1 MNAPTEAFLHD
12 KLHALDALADE
23 FIAVRRDI
31 HKHPEMGY
39 KEYRTSDL
47 VAEQLSAWG
56 YQVTR
61 GLGGTGLVGQLKKG
75 SGHRAI
81 GIRADMDALP
91 IDEATGLAY
100 ASCNVGI
107 MHACGHDGHTAMLLA
122 AAKHIAQK
130 GVFSGTVNLIFQ
142 PAEEGLGGAKKMM
155 EDGLF
160 KQFPCDAIFAMHNM
174 PTHPQGHLV
183 LRDGSAM
190 ASSDNV
196 TITLHGKGG
205 HGAMPHVAADPV
217 VAGSAIVMGLQSIVA
232 RNIDP
237 QQMAIITVGAFNAG
251 VANNVIPQT
260 ATLKLSVRSLDRDV
274 RILLEKRIT
283 ELVHAQAT
291 QLWGEAADIDYQRG
305 YPVLVNHLAETDFAR
320 DVAEELVGADK
331 VVRQGRALTGSEDFA
346 FMLEEVP
353 GCYLL
358 IGNGDGTGDGHGACM
373 VHNPGYDF
381 NDQNVA
387 VGSAYWS
394 LLVERFLPA
403 IRVKTPRP
411 GFGAWPSAGGKP
423 PGLCHRPGLN
433 LERRQSRPRRRRV

>member
-1 MNAPTEAFLHD
+1 MNAPTDAFLHG
-12 KLHALDALADE
+12 KLQALHAQADE

-47 VAEQLSAWG
+47 VAEQLTSWG

-61 GLGGTGLVGQLKKG
+61 NLGGTGLVGQLRKG
-75 SGHRAI
+75 SGHKTL

-91 IDEATGLAY
+91 IDEATGLPY

-130 GVFSGTVNLIFQ
+130 GEFSGTVNLIFQ

-160 KQFPCDAIFAMHNM
+160 QQFPCDAIFAMHNM
-174 PTHPQGHLV
+174 PGLPQGHLI
-183 LRDGSAM
+183 LREGAAM

-196 TITLHGKGG
+196 TITLDGTGG

-217 VAGSAIVMGLQSIVA
+217 VAGSAIVMGLQTIVS
-232 RNIDP
+232 RNVDP
-237 QQMAIITVGAFNAG
+237 QHMAIITVGAFNAG
-251 VANNVIPQT
+251 VANNVIPQS
-260 ATLKLSVRSLDRDV
+260 ATLRLSVRSLDREV
-274 RILLEKRIT
+274 RTLLEKRIC
-283 ELVHAQAT
+283 ELVHAQA
-291 QLWGEAADIDYQRG
+291 QSYGVRAHIDYQRG

-320 DVAEELVGADK
+320 AVAEELVGEAK

-346 FMLEEVP
+346 FMLEQVP
-353 GCYLL
+353 GSYVL
-358 IGNGDGTGDGHGACM
+358 IGNGDAANGGHGACM

-381 NDQNVA
+381 NDDNVA
-387 VGSAYWS
+387 VGSAFWS

-403 IRVKTPRP
+403 
-411 GFGAWPSAGGKP
+411 
-423 PGLCHRPGLN
+423 
-433 LERRQSRPRRRRV
+433 